1 MCNIFAD
8 ILTDSTEVDETE
20 VSEARRRRHLDEKFR
35 AMLREVIWQLL
46 MVLLFTWVIV
56 GALDKHIFYQNNDVK
71 HALIDD
77 LEVRLPFLNVEL

>member
-1 MCNIFAD
+1 MLIAEV
-8 ILTDSTEVDETE
+8 LTDSTDVN
-20 VSEARRRRHLDEKFR
+20 EAAVEAARQKRHLDEKFR

-77 LEVRLPFLNVEL
+77 LEVRLPFFNVEL